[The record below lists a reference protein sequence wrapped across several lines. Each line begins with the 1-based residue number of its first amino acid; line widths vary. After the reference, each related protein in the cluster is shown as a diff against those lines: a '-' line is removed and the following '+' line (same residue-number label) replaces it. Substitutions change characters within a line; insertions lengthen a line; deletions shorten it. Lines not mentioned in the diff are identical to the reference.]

1 MSVFVTSTMY
11 AYYAIRMNIKVMLIV
26 LRYLKNI

>member
-11 AYYAIRMNIKVMLIV
+11 AYYAVRMNIKIMLI
-26 LRYLKNI
+26 LLWYLKNI